1 MPFSRILALA
11 AALIMA
17 QPALAGPALAQTQKV
32 SLAVLKL
39 SSSGMAFIAKDAGF
53 FAAEGLDVEFKFFAA
68 AQPIAVAVTSGDAD
82 FGVTGLTAGFYNLA
96 GKGALKM
103 IAAQSRDE
111 PGYRLNAYLVSP
123 KAFAAGFDSLQK
135 FPGRTLGITQ
145 VGSTF
150 HYNIGRL
157 AQKYGFDLASVKLV
171 PLQSIPNVISA
182 LKGAQVDAVIL
193 PGTPAIPLINAGEA
207 KLLGW
212 VGDETPWQLGALFA
226 SAKIVAERRATVEKF
241 VRAYQKGASAFAA
254 AFPTRDEQGNA
265 RPGKGYDEALAI
277 IAKYTEQPPEVVRKG
292 LAYVDPLGRL
302 KVKDIYDQ
310 VAYWQSL
317 KLVDADVDPKGFL
330 DLSFVAGHFDVP

>member
-1 MPFSRILALA
+1 MSLGRLFTLVVSLLA
-11 AALIMA
+11 AGVAH
-17 QPALAGPALAQTQKV
+17 AQTEKV

-39 SSSGMAFIAKDAGF
+39 SSSGMVFIAKDKGY
-53 FAAEGLDVEFKFFAA
+53 FAAEGLDVEFKFFTA

-111 PGYRLNAYLVSP
+111 PGFRLNAYLASP
-123 KAFAAGFDSLQK
+123 KAFEAGFDSLSK
-135 FPGRTLGITQ
+135 FPGKSLGITQ
-145 VGSTF
+145 IGSTF

-157 AQKYGFDLASVKLV
+157 AQKHGFDIASVRLV

-182 LKGAQVDAVIL
+182 LKGSQVDAVIL
-193 PGTPAIPLINAGEA
+193 PGTPAIPLIASGDA

-226 SAKIVAERRATVEKF
+226 STKIVAERRATVEKF
-241 VRAYQKGASAFAA
+241 IRAYQKGTTAFAE
-254 AFPTRDEQGNA
+254 AFPSRDQQGNA
-265 RPGKGYDEALAI
+265 VAGPGYDEALAI
-277 IAKYTEQPPEVVRKG
+277 IAKYTEQPPDVVRKG

-302 KVKDIYDQ
+302 KVRDIYDQ
-310 VAYWQSL
+310 VAYWKSQ
-317 KLVDADVDPKGFL
+317 KLVDADVEPKSFL
-330 DLSFVAGHFDVP
+330 DLSFIQGHFDPQ

>member
-1 MPFSRILALA
+1 MFFRRLLVSI
-11 AALIMA
+11 AALVLSA
-17 QPALAGPALAQTQKV
+17 SAHAQTEKV

-39 SSSGMAFIAKDAGF
+39 SSSGMVFIAKDKGY
-53 FAAEGLDVEFKFFAA
+53 FAAEGLDVEFRFFAA

-123 KAFAAGFDSLQK
+123 KAFEAGFDSLAK
-135 FPGRTLGITQ
+135 FPGKSLGITQ

-157 AQKYGFDLASVKLV
+157 AQKLGFDVASVRLV

-182 LKGAQVDAVIL
+182 LKGSQVDAVIL
-193 PGTPAIPLINAGEA
+193 PGTPAIPLVTSGDA

-226 SAKIVAERRATVEKF
+226 STKIVTERRATVEKF
-241 VRAYQKGASAFAA
+241 IRGYQKGTTAFAE
-254 AFPTRDEQGNA
+254 AFPSRDAQGA
-265 RPGKGYDEALAI
+265 AVPGKGYDEALAI
-277 IAKYTEQPPEVVRKG
+277 IAKYTEQKPEVVSKG

-310 VAYWQSL
+310 VAYWKSQ
-317 KLVDADVDPKGFL
+317 KLVDADVDPKTFL
-330 DLSFVAGHFDVP
+330 DLGFVQGHFDQ

>member
-1 MPFSRILALA
+1 MVYTRILALA
-11 AALIMA
+11 AAF
-17 QPALAGPALAQTQKV
+17 ALASPVVAQTQKV

-39 SSSGMAFIAKDAGF
+39 SSSGMAFIAKDAGH

-111 PGYRLNAYLVSP
+111 PGFRLNAYLASP
-123 KAFAAGFDSLQK
+123 KAFEAGFDSLQK
-135 FPGRTLGITQ
+135 FPGKSLGITQ

-157 AQKYGFDLASVKLV
+157 AQKYGFDLASVRLV

-182 LKGAQVDAVIL
+182 LKGGQVDAVIL
-193 PGTPAIPLINAGEA
+193 PGTPAIPLVASGDA

-226 SAKIVAERRATVEKF
+226 STKIVTERRQVVERF
-241 VRAYQKGASAFAA
+241 VRAYQKGATAFAE
-254 AFPTRDEQGNA
+254 AFPTRDDQGKA
-265 RPGKGYDEALAI
+265 IPGRGYDQALAI
-277 IAKYTEQPPEVVRKG
+277 IAKYTEQPPDVVSRG

-302 KVKDIYDQ
+302 KVRDIYDQ
-310 VAYWQSL
+310 VAYWKSL
-317 KLVDADVDPKGFL
+317 KLVDADVDPKTFL
-330 DLSFVAGHFDVP
+330 DLGFVTGHFDVP